1 MFKQPISKY
10 KNAAPKLIKREQILN
25 GITTNRLSNT
35 IGSLINCSLRHI
47 TFALDSS
54 SGGSVCTFRH
64 DDLSKRLT
72 FSNDNFCVSH
82 AHSGPITDIQY
93 NTFNQ
98 SVLATCGFDSQIQLW
113 SVKDNEK
120 NASSFIKLDNIAS
133 LPLNENRS
141 DCVQWNPNIDNILVS
156 TSLNTIYLWD
166 VSHVSNHL
174 TAIRSHNEA
183 IQGISWKRDGSLIC
197 TTAKDKTMQIIDP
210 RNTNPDQNLRIENGK
225 TANKDSKVVWIGTT
239 DCILSSVYT
248 QSFQREVHLW
258 DIRNTSSPINE
269 YSIDTGNNVLIPYYD
284 YDTSV
289 CFLIGK
295 AETMVRYCEVLMN
308 DQFNFTCNSIQQVD
322 DQIKGV
328 CMMPKFG
335 LDLMKC
341 ELDRLLLLTRNS
353 LYPLPYFV
361 PRRSYY
367 DFHSDVY
374 PETFNVNEPGLDK
387 LEWLKGYNADPIK
400 MALNPENQRKYFNL
414 NGNDNQSTPSIA
426 NTNEN
431 LTSQIQISTP
441 TQIQQQTSTQTTPS
455 ASVSSLISSM
465 NKITN
470 TNESTNSNSNN
481 TFVSTTP
488 SIKLNQT
495 SNKTTS
501 ISVSDE
507 TSESKPPSVL
517 LRSSINKPQS
527 SLNSNNSSEKPASNI
542 TINHSNGKENS
553 NIPNEINGSNMNS
566 VSDRKTKAKSG
577 YFFIKSN

>member
-35 IGSLINCSLRHI
+35 IGSLINCSLKHI

-54 SGGSVCTFRH
+54 SGGSICSFRH

-72 FSNDNFCVSH
+72 FSNDNFCVTH

-113 SVKDNEK
+113 SVKDSEK
-120 NASSFIKLDNIAS
+120 NVPSLVKLDSIAS

-141 DCVQWNPNIDNILVS
+141 DCIQWNPNVDNILVS

-166 VSHVSNHL
+166 VSHVSNHF

-210 RNTNPDQNLRIENGK
+210 RNTNPDQNLRIENAK
-225 TANKDSKVVWIGTT
+225 TANKDSKVIWIGTT
-239 DCILSSVYT
+239 DCVLSSVYT
-248 QSFQREVHLW
+248 QSFQREIYLW
-258 DIRNTSSPINE
+258 DIRNPSIPINE

-289 CFLIGK
+289 CFLVGK
-295 AETMVRYCEVLMN
+295 AETMVRYCEVIMN

-328 CMMPKFG
+328 CMMPKIG

-367 DFHSDVY
+367 DFHSDIY
-374 PETFNVNEPGLDK
+374 PETYNLNEPGLDK
-387 LEWLKGYNADPIK
+387 SEWLKGFNTDPIK
-400 MALNPENQRKYFNL
+400 MALNPENQRKYYHVI
-414 NGNDNQSTPSIA
+414 GYDNQINATTSI
-426 NTNEN
+426 NNDS
-431 LTSQIQISTP
+431 TSQIQITTP
-441 TQIQQQTSTQTTPS
+441 SEILNQKLTQAQNPS

-465 NKITN
+465 NKIA
-470 TNESTNSNSNN
+470 NSNELSISN
-481 TFVSTTP
+481 STDLSSTS
-488 SIKLNQT
+488 SIKLSQPH
-495 SNKTTS
+495 NKTI
-501 ISVSDE
+501 ISTTDE
-507 TSESKPPSVL
+507 ISESKPSYVL
-517 LRSSINKPQS
+517 LRSNINRTDSI
-527 SLNSNNSSEKPASNI
+527 LNSNSKSSNNNS
-542 TINHSNGKENS
+542 INHSNGKENS
-553 NIPNEINGSNMNS
+553 NIAGESNDSNIS
-566 VSDRKTKAKSG
+566 SASDRKTKAKSG
-577 YFFIKSN
+577 